1 MTRACL
7 LAALLACA
15 ADSLGTAVVA
25 GDFTA
30 HSASRGDGVA
40 CQWDPSNGS
49 TVVAPGGVAPLTCS
63 VSAGR
68 GTLAVNAGADEWSG
82 VGKLQLVDTVAMAYR
97 ADEVLPKGRMK
108 VKHSFFVV
116 NVVDR
121 FCMHGAAA
129 HADVACA
136 VVCDTRPCGDN
147 MLTWRVLLS
156 AIRGPAGTTY

>member
-1 MTRACL
+1 MARACL

-25 GDFTA
+25 GDSLGTAVVAGDSTA

-49 TVVAPGGVAPLTCS
+49 TVVARGGVAPLTCS

-97 ADEVLPKGRMK
+97 ADEVLPKGRLK
-108 VKHSFFVV
+108 VKHMQFFV
-116 NVVDR
+116 
-121 FCMHGAAA
+121 
-129 HADVACA
+129 ACE
-136 VVCDTRPCGDN
+136 CC
-147 MLTWRVLLS
+147 
-156 AIRGPAGTTY
+156 

>member
-1 MTRACL
+1 MQQQHACTAVCGSNDTLFATYFGCCTSATEVPWVPRAPTSAMARACL

-25 GDFTA
+25 GDSTA

-49 TVVAPGGVAPLTCS
+49 TVVARGGVAPLTCS

-97 ADEVLPKGRMK
+97 ADEVLPKGRLK
-108 VKHSFFVV
+108 VKHMQFFV
-116 NVVDR
+116 
-121 FCMHGAAA
+121 A
-129 HADVACA
+129 
-136 VVCDTRPCGDN
+136 
-147 MLTWRVLLS
+147 
-156 AIRGPAGTTY
+156 